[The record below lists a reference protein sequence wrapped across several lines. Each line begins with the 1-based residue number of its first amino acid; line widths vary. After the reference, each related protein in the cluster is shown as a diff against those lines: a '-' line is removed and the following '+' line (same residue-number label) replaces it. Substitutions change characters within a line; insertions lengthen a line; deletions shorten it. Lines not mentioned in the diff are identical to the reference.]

1 MNAINHYLEVGQT
14 WANGQVKIGQG
25 LVEAIRGLEQFDAG
39 LIWDKSVE
47 AYQAAVQGS
56 LDAEV
61 AGANIWFEE
70 VVPVSAMPANAVDV
84 VKQMQAATA
93 EFTQA
98 QQAAVDNGFNL
109 LRQVDVKNLPLAGL
123 KLN

>member
-1 MNAINHYLEVGQT
+1 MNAINHYVEVGQA

-25 LVEAIRGLEQFDAG
+25 LFEAIRGLEQFDAG

-47 AYQAAVQGS
+47 ACQAAIQGN

-61 AGANIWFEE
+61 AGTRILFEE
-70 VVPVSAMPANAVDV
+70 VAPVNNLPAAALDV

-93 EFTQA
+93 EVAQTQ
-98 QQAAVDNGFNL
+98 QTAVDNWFNL
-109 LRQVDVKNLPLAGL
+109 LRQIDVKNLPLAGH
-123 KLN
+123 

>member
-1 MNAINHYLEVGQT
+1 MSAVNQYVEVGQT
-14 WANGQVKIGQG
+14 WVNGQVKIGQG

-47 AYQAAVQGS
+47 AYQAAVQGN

-61 AGANIWFEE
+61 AGANIWFAE
-70 VVPVSAMPANAVDV
+70 VVPVQAIPANALDA
-84 VKQMQAATA
+84 VKQVQDMTA

-98 QQAAVDNGFNL
+98 QQTAVDNWFNL
-109 LRQVDVKNLPLAGL
+109 LRQIDVKDLPLAGL